1 MNSLYLAVVE
11 LNPSVRGPP
20 FDTYP
25 PNPYLT
31 PMIQLTDRAAS
42 QIRQLTAQGEP
53 NRGLRLFVEKGGC
66 AGSSYAMA
74 ISTSEPTDEKCEV
87 NGARLF
93 VAAESA
99 PLLEA
104 CTLDYEDELTHT
116 GFKIVNPKAKQT
128 CGCGTSFEA

>member
-1 MNSLYLAVVE
+1 
-11 LNPSVRGPP
+11 
-20 FDTYP
+20 
-25 PNPYLT
+25 
-31 PMIQLTDRAAS
+31 
-42 QIRQLTAQGEP
+42 
-53 NRGLRLFVEKGGC
+53 
-66 AGSSYAMA
+66 MA
-74 ISTSEPTDEKCEV
+74 IALPQPTDEKIEQ

-93 VAAESA
+93 IAAESA

>member
-1 MNSLYLAVVE
+1 
-11 LNPSVRGPP
+11 
-20 FDTYP
+20 
-25 PNPYLT
+25 
-31 PMIQLTDRAAS
+31 MIQLTDRAAQ
-42 QIRQLTAQGEP
+42 QIVQLTSQGDLT
-53 NRGLRLFVEKGGC
+53 RGLRLFVEKGGC
-66 AGSSYAMA
+66 AGSSYGMA
-74 ISTSEPTDEKCEV
+74 VSLPQPTDEKLEY

>member
-1 MNSLYLAVVE
+1 
-11 LNPSVRGPP
+11 
-20 FDTYP
+20 
-25 PNPYLT
+25 
-31 PMIQLTDRAAS
+31 MIQLTDRAAH
-42 QIRQLTAQGEP
+42 QIVQLTSQGDP
-53 NRGLRLFVEKGGC
+53 TRGLRLFVEKGGC
-66 AGSSYAMA
+66 AGSSYGMA
-74 ISTSEPTDEKCEV
+74 VSLPQPTDEKLEH

-93 VAAESA
+93 VAADSA